1 MQTTYLN
8 GVVYM
13 VFQIG
18 QPHASLSFWPLVR
31 LGYPLSTPP
40 SRKSCTTSIQFVC
53 LKKTMEKQPFEQ
65 LLANS
70 MTTPELKS
78 EQIRLAVL
86 KHCQNSGF
94 ISKQDQEDNSSRYEW
109 LLETVELNLLSLNL
123 LDQIILDVSY
133 PLFPLD
139 VKTEID
145 AKAASIVK
153 NIAKRVMATDI
164 QYPSP
169 SSGDSTSSSKQ
180 KLDMK

>member
-1 MQTTYLN
+1 
-8 GVVYM
+8 
-13 VFQIG
+13 
-18 QPHASLSFWPLVR
+18 
-31 LGYPLSTPP
+31 
-40 SRKSCTTSIQFVC
+40 
-53 LKKTMEKQPFEQ
+53 MEKQNFEK

-94 ISKQDQEDNSSRYEW
+94 ISKQDQEENSSRYDW
-109 LLETVELNLLSLNL
+109 LLETLELNLLSLNL
-123 LDQIILDVSY
+123 LDQIILDASY

-153 NIAKRVMATDI
+153 DIAKRVMATAI

-169 SSGDSTSSSKQ
+169 HSVDTASSSKQ

>member
-1 MQTTYLN
+1 MQTTCFK
-8 GVVYM
+8 GVVHAGIPDRPTSC
-13 VFQIG
+13 FAEFLATGEIG
-18 QPHASLSFWPLVR
+18 IPPLN
-31 LGYPLSTPP
+31 SP

-53 LKKTMEKQPFEQ
+53 LKKIMEKQSFEKS
-65 LLANS
+65 LAS
-70 MTTPELKS
+70 SIATPKLKS

-94 ISKQDQEDNSSRYEW
+94 ISKQDQEDNSSRYGW

-153 NIAKRVMATDI
+153 DIAKRVMATDI

-169 SSGDSTSSSKQ
+169 SCGDSTSSSKQ